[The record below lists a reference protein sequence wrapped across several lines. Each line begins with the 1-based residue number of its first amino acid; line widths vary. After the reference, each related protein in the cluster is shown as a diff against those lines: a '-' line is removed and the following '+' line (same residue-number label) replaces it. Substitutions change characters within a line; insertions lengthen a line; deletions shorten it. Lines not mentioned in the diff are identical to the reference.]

1 MRVLWKALVTSMI
14 PMVMWYVSAMET
26 IIRSVGDASTGE
38 EYWSNSM
45 PFTWGP
51 QLTQWHWQ
59 QWQILSLI
67 FLVDGAKT
75 DQGMRIVMGRL

>member
-1 MRVLWKALVTSMI
+1 
-14 PMVMWYVSAMET
+14 MET

-67 FLVDGAKT
+67 FLVDGDKT
-75 DQGMRIVMGRL
+75 YQGMRIVLGRLSRGKGSVRSPKALFLSHC